1 MKCRGCSQSC
11 AEQVARRC
19 MRETRVD
26 EMSPLAKDI
35 ALIAIAEYP
44 DGEVDPSAYRKAIKE
59 RLVKERKCGF
69 FFTVFVLP
77 LMISLISGWVLQW
90 FTNRKTDLESLR
102 ASANESL

>member
-1 MKCRGCSQSC
+1 MSH
-11 AEQVARRC
+11 AERIANQC
-19 MRETRVD
+19 LRETRAN
-26 EMSPLAKDI
+26 EMSSLAKDI

-44 DGEVDPSAYRKAIKE
+44 DGEIDLPAYRKAIKE